1 MTTNATEQVTTSSAT
16 STLISALIFNT
27 AITAAAFITFDL
39 IRKRSTKI
47 FEPKTYLVPERKRAP
62 PVPSGFLKW
71 LKPALMASDE
81 ELILRA
87 GLDGYMFLR
96 VIRFFMILFAS
107 FSILGIG
114 LILPLNYINQ
124 YDKPGLESFTIGNVK
139 DRERL
144 YVHVITCYIFTAAI
158 LYTMYRE
165 YYLYVRLRHESLTTP
180 EHRISA
186 RATTI
191 LVVGIPEQ
199 LNNEE
204 DLTNLFSVFPGGV
217 KRVWINR
224 EPSRLVDLTVK
235 RMNLIHKLE
244 CAETDF
250 LLKYLKNLAKDGES
264 EQDVEDGNK
273 VPASL
278 RPIHRTIPLIG
289 KKVDSIETYREEIQK
304 LNGEINEWRQKIN
317 SFKKLKSAFI
327 QFNDYVGAQ
336 LAATLTIPRL
346 TEISRE
352 DVIWENLNIP
362 RIQRAFRKVVSTSV
376 TTALIILWIIP
387 VLFVASISTLSQLEK
402 VIPFLTPLVN
412 KLPAAAIG
420 IIQGILPAIGLA
432 ILMMNLPVI
441 LRALSKFEG
450 FVRHSAVSLSL
461 QEKYFFFL
469 LINVL
474 LVTTSAN
481 GAFQALPEIIRN
493 PTSIV
498 SSLAQNLPLA
508 STFFLTYVLLS
519 LSAAAFETLQI
530 GTLAMYLLSKILLV
544 KTPRQIL
551 QLETSLTSKDWGV
564 TFPPHILMASIGLVY
579 SVIQPLILPLATLH
593 FALFYVAYRYNFL
606 YVYEQVQETNGVLFL
621 HAMKQFYWG
630 ILIFQLTMIGLMFL
644 NEAFVAGVLSVI
656 LFVITLG
663 VILGMRNHFS
673 HNPKAEFLPVDL
685 MGIID
690 IKTRKVIIDTE
701 HFTKSISTVTEEV
714 DDEKADHEFIGS
726 TSKQVSEK
734 PTEVYDEDT
743 DQNEVHIKHGE
754 LEKESANT
762 YIHPALIVNNP
773 IVWIPEDSAEVY
785 IEEVRTCR
793 ESGLNATSRGATISE
808 NYKIKVDITEA
819 PNLKDELY
827 AESSDIMLKYT
838 ANVTD

>member
-1 MTTNATEQVTTSSAT
+1 
-16 STLISALIFNT
+16 
-27 AITAAAFITFDL
+27 
-39 IRKRSTKI
+39 
-47 FEPKTYLVPERKRAP
+47 KRAP

-124 YDKPGLESFTIGNVK
+124 YGYPGLESFTIVNVK
-139 DRERL
+139 DRGRL

-191 LVVGIPEQ
+191 LIVGIPEQ

-217 KRVWINR
+217 KQIWINR

-273 VPASL
+273 VLASL

-304 LNGEINEWRQKIN
+304 LNGEINELRQKIN

-362 RIQRAFRKVVSTSV
+362 RIQRSFRKIVSTSV

-420 IIQGILPAIGLA
+420 IIQVRYPARYWLGNFDDVFA
-432 ILMMNLPVI
+432 P
-441 LRALSKFEG
+441 LSKFEG
-450 FVRHSAVSLSL
+450 FVRYSAVSLSL

-481 GAFQALPEIIRN
+481 GAFQALPEIIRD

-519 LSAAAFETLQI
+519 LSAAALETLQL
-530 GTLAMYLLSKILLV
+530 GTLAIYLATKIFLV
-544 KTPRQIL
+544 KTPRQIF
-551 QLETSLTSKDWGV
+551 QLEAALTYKDWGV

-579 SVIQPLILPLATLH
+579 SVIQPLILPFVTLH

-621 HAMKQFYWG
+621 HAMNQFYWG

-644 NEAFVAGVLSVI
+644 KEAFVAGVLSII

-663 VILGMRNHFS
+663 AILGMRNHFS

-690 IKTRKVIIDTE
+690 IKTRKVIIGTE

-714 DDEKADHEFIGS
+714 EYDEKADEFIGS

-734 PTEVYDEDT
+734 PTEVYDENT

-754 LEKESANT
+754 LEKECAKT

-793 ESGLNATSRGATISE
+793 ENGLNATSRGATISE
-808 NYKIKVDITEA
+808 NYKIEVDITEA
-819 PNLKDELY
+819 PNIKDELY
-827 AESSDIMLKYT
+827 AENSNKMFKDS
-838 ANVTD
+838 ANVTYPLC